1 MRRVERARAVDA
13 NYRSCLAFF
22 RVCTR
27 ASVLSTPT
35 YISASICPETAA
47 SSKKRVPVVLLA
59 ADTRTSHRTE
69 HRSEVQRVWMADHGR
84 ACLLWARRADLAEC
98 RFHLVDHKLPAC
110 CVAKHR
116 VT

>member
-1 MRRVERARAVDA
+1 MRRAERARAVDA
-13 NYRSCLAFF
+13 NDRSCLAFF
-22 RVCTR
+22 WVYTR

-59 ADTRTSHRTE
+59 ADTRTHLDGGSRPRVLALAASR
-69 HRSEVQRVWMADHGR
+69 RSG
-84 ACLLWARRADLAEC
+84 
-98 RFHLVDHKLPAC
+98 RFHLVDHELSARRM
-110 CVAKHR
+110 AERR